1 MPGGPGRPATGARTG
16 MSGNP
21 PKPPITPG
29 GGGAIPGPAA
39 GAPPPSPPP
48 PPPKDTFTIV
58 FDGKPIEVPRNL
70 NLIEAAKLA
79 GIEIP
84 HFCFHPRLSV
94 VGQCRMCLVEIE
106 GIPKIQAACTTPL
119 KEGLS
124 VKTKTDKVVQSRAAN
139 MEFLLINHPLDC
151 PICDQ
156 AGECKLQDNS
166 FGYGDQRSRYDERKR
181 QYAGFDRTMI
191 GPHVVA
197 DMTRCIQCTRCIRFC
212 QEIAGTGELTFLDRG
227 GRTLVWTHDG
237 RPLANDWSGCAA
249 DVCPVGALTV
259 REFRFRRRVWYL
271 KKTPSICP
279 GCNIGCNISI
289 ENRDSVVY
297 RFLPRLNPAVND
309 YWLCDY
315 GRFLSES
322 LNLREIEKASA
333 REGNAIA
340 EVTVPEAVEKIA
352 GRIRQT
358 LKTAGPSGL
367 FFLGSANLSNEE
379 NFLIRKIA
387 DHVGS
392 ANRDAVVDKSR
403 ARTMKSKAAWVEG
416 DHASPN
422 YAGARDMG
430 LSPRTGGYGL
440 EDVLSGRAKPEA
452 ILIADAAFS
461 KIADDPEQVAV
472 LRRAKFLAVAARTA
486 NALTRAADVVLP
498 SSSLAEEE
506 GTFTNVQGRVQKF
519 ERAFLPKPPVRA
531 HWELL
536 LLLAVALGWG
546 DRNWTPADLRRQI
559 QAEVEGYGDVTE
571 EELKGGILMKK
582 GTFVPVGG
590 L

>member
-1 MPGGPGRPATGARTG
+1 
-16 MSGNP
+16 MSGKP
-21 PKPPITPG
+21 TDPPIQPG

-39 GAPPPSPPP
+39 GAAPPSPPP
-48 PPPKDTFTIV
+48 PPAKDTYTV
-58 FDGKPIEVPRNL
+58 LFDGEPIEVPKNV

-119 KEGLS
+119 KDGLS
-124 VKTKTDKVVQSRAAN
+124 VKTKTEKVVQSRAAN

-166 FGYGDQRSRYDERKR
+166 FGYGDQRSRYDEKKR
-181 QYAGFDRTMI
+181 QYAGFDRTPI
-191 GPHVVA
+191 GPHVIA

-237 RPLANDWSGCAA
+237 KPLANDWSACAA
-249 DVCPVGALTV
+249 DVCPVGALTT
-259 REFRFRRRVWYL
+259 REFRFRSRVWYL
-271 KKTPSICP
+271 EKAPSICP

-289 ENRDSVVY
+289 ENKDEVVY

-322 LNLREIEKASA
+322 LNAKEIEKVSV
-333 REGNAIA
+333 REGGSVSEVPVPAAIA
-340 EVTVPEAVEKIA
+340 KIA
-352 GRIRQT
+352 GAVRGADPGT
-358 LKTAGPSGL
+358 V

-379 NFLIRKIA
+379 NYLLRKIA
-387 DHVGS
+387 DHCGCP
-392 ANRDAVVDKSR
+392 NRDAVVDTSR
-403 ARTMKSKAAWVEG
+403 ARRMKSKAAWIEG
-416 DHASPN
+416 NH
-422 YAGARDMG
+422 AGANHAGAKDMG
-430 LSPRTGGYGL
+430 LSPAPGGYGL
-440 EDVLSGRAKPEA
+440 EDILSGKARPDV
-452 ILIADAAFS
+452 LLVADAAFS
-461 KIADDPEQVAV
+461 AIADDPEKVAV

-498 SSSLAEEE
+498 AASLAEKE

-519 ERAFLPKPPVRA
+519 ERAFLPKPPARA

-536 LLLAVALGWG
+536 LLLAVSLGFG
-546 DRNWTPADLRRQI
+546 DRNWTPLDLRRQI

-571 EELKGGILMKK
+571 EELKGGIIMKK
-582 GTFVPVGG
+582 GTFVSVGAI
-590 L
+590 